1 MICARYARLSTK
13 GRRQDDKAASI
24 ERQLQDAERF
34 TVAHALGAVTGSTV
48 YAEPAG
54 TAGAAYGKRK
64 DGVSHRP
71 AWDRTATTVRL
82 SRDVKLKAALHAVE
96 HGQTL
101 CALIEQAI
109 RAALAKTGPVRRLQ
123 LRESRAFYR
132 RHGEVISTEPMKGG
146 QS

>member
-1 MICARYARLSTK
+1 MTRIDVEIAGGGTVDLRPPLTRAARPWV
-13 GRRQDDKAASI
+13 
-24 ERQLQDAERF
+24 AE
-34 TVAHALGAVTGSTV
+34 
-48 YAEPAG
+48 
-54 TAGAAYGKRK
+54 
-64 DGVSHRP
+64 HRP
-71 AWDRTATTVRL
+71 VDARRL
-82 SRDVKLKAALHAVE
+82 DHARLKAALHAVE

-101 CALIEQAI
+101 CAFIEQAI